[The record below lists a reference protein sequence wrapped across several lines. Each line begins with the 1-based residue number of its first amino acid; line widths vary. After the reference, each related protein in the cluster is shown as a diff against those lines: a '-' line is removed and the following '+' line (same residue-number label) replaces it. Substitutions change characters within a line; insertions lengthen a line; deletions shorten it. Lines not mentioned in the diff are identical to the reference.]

1 MSRHAQPPRHSHAHS
16 IAAVDEDVAVDL
28 LDYLRS
34 VRGDCSV
41 GSGGGGG
48 GGTCS
53 SCATDTRKIHA
64 MLSSDLC
71 GRHVSRPL
79 QPTIRVCK
87 RYLSA
92 TIISAAVTCS
102 PCTAQL
108 NLHE

>member
-28 LDYLRS
+28 LDYLRR

-41 GSGGGGG
+41 GSGGGGGG

-71 GRHVSRPL
+71 GVASR
-79 QPTIRVCK
+79 V
-87 RYLSA
+87 A
-92 TIISAAVTCS
+92 SAAAHNSCM
-102 PCTAQL
+102 
-108 NLHE
+108 